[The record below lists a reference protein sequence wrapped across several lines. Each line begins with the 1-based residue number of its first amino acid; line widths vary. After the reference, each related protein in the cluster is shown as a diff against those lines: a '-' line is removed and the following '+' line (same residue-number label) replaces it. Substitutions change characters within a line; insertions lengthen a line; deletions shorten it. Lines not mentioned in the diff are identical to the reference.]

1 MHLVFWSWQNRSIG
15 REHPVANN
23 NAHTK
28 DESDKHRKLTLC
40 MSKPIAR
47 FSPCPSL
54 RVALRS
60 FCCRQINASSSA
72 FFTSN
77 TYYSKERAKHSRM
90 VVNGCHGESKIMA
103 WKHTCGFWRKVF
115 LLFMQ
120 PPARLRSGSSW
131 CRQEPRST
139 ASSHVLWKL
148 KYDVLMR
155 WHRIRSVKLMRKSS
169 NVILLERRKKQLF
182 TVIRYLWSECMFHMF
197 RFFFKSLNYLKSTN

>member
-1 MHLVFWSWQNRSIG
+1 MYLVFWSWQNRSIG
-15 REHPVANN
+15 REHPVTNN

-28 DESDKHRKLTLC
+28 DESDKHGKLTLC

-60 FCCRQINASSSA
+60 FCCRHISASSSA

-90 VVNGCHGESKIMA
+90 FVNSCHGESKIMT
-103 WKHTCGFWRKVF
+103 WKRTCGFWRKVF
-115 LLFMQ
+115 LLFTQ

-131 CRQEPRST
+131 RRQEPRST

-155 WHRIRSVKLMRKSS
+155 WHRIRSVKLVRKSS

-182 TVIRYLWSECMFHMF
+182 TVIRYLWSECMFYMF
-197 RFFFKSLNYLKSTN
+197 RFF